1 MKPVFKCDYCS
12 KMGTEEEIEEHEPK
26 CTDNYDRRSC
36 YTCVHKKICRVVD
49 KDVDDIINGKA
60 LIVYGCRL
68 GKEIPEGKIFEFCP
82 SYERDEKYDTP
93 DRLFYDLFG

>member
-12 KMGTEEEIEEHEPK
+12 KMGAEEEIKEHEPI
-26 CTDNYDRRSC
+26 CTDNYDRKSC
-36 YTCVHKKICRVVD
+36 HTCKHKKIDRVVD

-60 LIVYGCRL
+60 VMVYKCRL

-82 SYERDEKYDTP
+82 SYEKKRKHW
-93 DRLFYDLFG
+93 